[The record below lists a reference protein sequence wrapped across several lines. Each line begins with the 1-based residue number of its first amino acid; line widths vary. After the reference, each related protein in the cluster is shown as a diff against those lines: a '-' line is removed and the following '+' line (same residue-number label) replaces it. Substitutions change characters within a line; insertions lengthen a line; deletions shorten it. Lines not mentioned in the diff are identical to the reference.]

1 MAKPIVSIIVPNHNY
16 AQYIAD
22 AIASIRAQTLRDWE
36 CFIIDDA
43 STDDSVAVIKKSI
56 RGDKRFKLIKFTE
69 PVGVSRARNAGLD
82 AATGDF
88 IAFLDSDDCYT
99 EYALEML
106 VNLAQS
112 MDADIAGG
120 QTMGVP
126 ATFKFIPK
134 KNTSIPVGKCWIRRD
149 PTSFLFSPKEF
160 NWVWVWRRI
169 YRRELLEKVRFIP
182 EFTSVGD
189 DIGFMLDLC
198 YRTYRIVETANMTV
212 FHRGHFKSVMHEK
225 FDTRMFYFFPVL
237 LRHIRDNLLDKY
249 PTRFLRRLYPY
260 LFNYMIFET
269 VIHPKQIGQYQAEG
283 KQVLLE
289 SVRYIPRRYLP
300 LRKRF
305 LCWFLTCLK

>member
-1 MAKPIVSIIVPNHNY
+1 MAKPIVSVIIPNRNY
-16 AQYIAD
+16 SKYIAD
-22 AIASIRAQTLRDWE
+22 TIASVRAQTLRDWE

-99 EYALEML
+99 ECALEML

-112 MDADIAGG
+112 MDADVVGG
-120 QTMGVP
+120 QAMQVP
-126 ATFKFIPK
+126 QAFRFLPK
-134 KNTSIPVGKCWIRRD
+134 KNVSIPVGKCWIRRD

-169 YRRELLEKVRFIP
+169 YRRELLEKVRFVP

-198 YRTYRIVETANMTV
+198 HRTLRVVETENMTV
-212 FHRGHFKSVMHEK
+212 FHRVHMESVMAST
-225 FDTRMFYFFPVL
+225 FSPRMFDFFPTL
-237 LRHIRDNLLDKY
+237 FRHMRDNILDKY
-249 PTRFLRRLYPY
+249 PNAFLRRFYPY
-260 LFNYMIFET
+260 MFNYMIQET
-269 VIHPKQIGQYQAEG
+269 IIRPRQTGTYYNEAK
-283 KQVLLE
+283 KVLLE